1 MDSNELQTF
10 IQDVRDDLN
19 NLDSLIDYYDFLGH
33 HNIRTIVFNPEDE
46 PSFFEGSVITV
57 LDQRYREFF
66 KSKFN
71 CEIDAIVFAVNIP
84 PQEPA
89 FGHAVSSIFFNS
101 SSEIC
106 PALYE
111 PTAS

>member
-1 MDSNELQTF
+1 MDSKELQTF

-46 PSFFEGSVITV
+46 SSFFEGSVITV

-71 CEIDAIVFAVNIP
+71 REIDELTRVDIL
-84 PQEPA
+84 
-89 FGHAVSSIFFNS
+89 
-101 SSEIC
+101 EIIRAQL
-106 PALYE
+106 PYIRKKLTE
-111 PTAS
+111 

>member
-1 MDSNELQTF
+1 MDDSKKLQTF

-19 NLDSLIDYYDFLGH
+19 NLDDLIDYYDFLGH

-46 PSFFEGSVITV
+46 SSFFEGSVITV

-71 CEIDAIVFAVNIP
+71 REIDELTRVDVLEIIRAQLPRIRKKL
-84 PQEPA
+84 
-89 FGHAVSSIFFNS
+89 
-101 SSEIC
+101 SE
-106 PALYE
+106 
-111 PTAS
+111 

>member
-1 MDSNELQTF
+1 MLDTGNMDSTEIQSF

-19 NLDSLIDYYDFLGH
+19 NLDDLINYYDFLGH

-46 PSFFEGSVITV
+46 SSFFEGSVITV

-71 CEIDAIVFAVNIP
+71 YEIDELTRLDILEIIRVQLPHIRKRL
-84 PQEPA
+84 
-89 FGHAVSSIFFNS
+89 
-101 SSEIC
+101 SE
-106 PALYE
+106 
-111 PTAS
+111 